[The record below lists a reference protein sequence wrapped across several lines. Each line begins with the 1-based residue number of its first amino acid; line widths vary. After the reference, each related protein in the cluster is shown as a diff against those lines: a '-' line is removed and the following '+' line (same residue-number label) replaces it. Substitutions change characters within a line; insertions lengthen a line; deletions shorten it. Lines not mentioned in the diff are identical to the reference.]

1 MMNFDYFFTRPLNVM
16 VVHILLV
23 IPTVYLIGG
32 ISCTGRGL
40 FASGVILLML
50 HSKRVSSKNMRW
62 PKLEQFSEKCSNF
75 GHQIVIAN
83 ISKSYRP
90 MQFLFSQSDKESF
103 QLPNKYWIKL
113 KRLIT
118 SYGQFFK
125 CKKVARW
132 PKLHPHTIL
141 ATR

>member
-1 MMNFDYFFTRPLNVM
+1 MLLCSKFGPNLITFDKWPKLQHPTLTLATPKNATSRWNFQFF
-16 VVHILLV
+16 
-23 IPTVYLIGG
+23 
-32 ISCTGRGL
+32 L

-90 MQFLFSQSDKESF
+90 MQFLFSRSDKESF

-118 SYGQFFK
+118 SYGQFF
-125 CKKVARW
+125 
-132 PKLHPHTIL
+132 
-141 ATR
+141 